1 MHLDNTEAQAEQIEW
16 TAKLGEPVKFID
28 EQAVLEAHQQV
39 TCFPMLYYGRLID
52 VFLIRFHSK
61 CIPYAQI
68 KPFWDAPDKFIPL
81 SNVLLPDNTT
91 PTLDDE
97 PPDEEHDPALDIEI
111 DPIIYDP
118 PM

>member
-1 MHLDNTEAQAEQIEW
+1 MNPDNTPAQQQAW

-28 EQAVLEAHQQV
+28 EQAVIEARQQG
-39 TCFPMLYYGRLID
+39 TSFPMLYYGRLID
-52 VFLIRFHSK
+52 VFIIRLNSK

-68 KPFWDAPDKFIPL
+68 KPFWDAPD
-81 SNVLLPDNTT
+81 NTT

-97 PPDEEHDPALDIEI
+97 EHDPAGDVEI

>member
-1 MHLDNTEAQAEQIEW
+1 MNPDNTPAQQQAW

-28 EQAVLEAHQQV
+28 EQAVIEARQQG
-39 TCFPMLYYGRLID
+39 TSFPMLYYGRLID
-52 VFLIRFHSK
+52 VFIIRLNSK

-91 PTLDDE
+91 PTLDSE
-97 PPDEEHDPALDIEI
+97 N
-111 DPIIYDP
+111 PI
-118 PM
+118 